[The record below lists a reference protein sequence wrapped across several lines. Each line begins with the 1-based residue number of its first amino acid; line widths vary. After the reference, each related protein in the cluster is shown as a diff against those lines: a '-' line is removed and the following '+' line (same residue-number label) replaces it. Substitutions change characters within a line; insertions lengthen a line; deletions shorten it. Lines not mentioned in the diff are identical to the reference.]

1 MTENLPS
8 GDLEWTGE
16 RYLPRIGGGIE
27 LEHRHRYAVACQLT
41 AGKRVLDI
49 ASGEGYGSDTL
60 AEVASHVTGVDISA
74 DAVTFARSKYRRP
87 NLEFKVGSCAQ
98 IPLDD
103 HSVDVVV
110 SFETIEHHTQHHEM
124 MREIKRVLAPGGVL
138 IISSPDKLEYSDRTG
153 YNNPFHVQELYRD
166 EFTRLLNQYFQS
178 HFLMGQRVIYGSAI
192 ISEGVNS
199 QFLNA
204 ASTEDQ
210 ARLVPDLQHAVY
222 LLAVASDSTLPCA
235 LSSLLEVDVMA
246 SDAARWMANEV
257 ETVRRSER
265 EWQSSASE
273 WEQRCLEAKAAATQ
287 ASVSFDQQTA
297 SLTQKI
303 DGLHDQIAERESRIK
318 RLESEAH
325 QLAKENES
333 TLASVRQQLDDVL
346 QSRSWRLLSPLR
358 RALNGIRGDKSSA
371 ARSIQPGFSDR
382 IRMRREIM
390 LGSALRDIRDSEL
403 FDAEYYLENNPDVRS
418 TGADPARHYFLHGW
432 LENRDPS
439 SAFSTG
445 QYLSTNPDVA
455 RAGINP
461 LLHYLRNGRKEGRQ
475 APAAPI
481 ATPTTPVTVNQTLVE
496 ESAMPA
502 LATSVIVAPV
512 ETLQAEVEGIRASGL
527 FDETYY
533 RAMHPD
539 QRYATQ
545 DPISHYCELGWREG
559 KNPSEDFDT
568 RFYLETYGDIAAAN
582 LNPFWHYVYAGR
594 SEHRL
599 SLPDYSTRS
608 EKNIH
613 FGAIDSDIQLIA
625 FYACPNWNTLRGAR
639 PVSAGLP
646 PLSLPHEDLT
656 FYTPNDKDVLESQV
670 RLAKQHG
677 LRGFCMEMEWETRSN
692 CIESPLKTF
701 IALTELEFGFCVQTE
716 LPQSEFDSEAY
727 ALLIQA
733 VLDPR
738 YIRVEGR
745 PLIVLKI
752 PAHETEATANAIRA
766 FVRGLTDSINVAPF
780 LLGRSPTGA
789 DALIAS
795 GLSGQFDAGLDIGD
809 IPLPLEIGDILPIDR
824 AGTDTVPYSVVAQH
838 GVVRASLTR
847 DSGFPIMQSVT
858 LSRDNTSRSPAHAL
872 IYTRFRLH
880 EYRLWLDAAIE
891 ATRISMPDD
900 RRFVFLNSWNDWN
913 EGLFL
918 EPDRRGGYGRLNET
932 SRALLGLKEA
942 QAMPKVSV
950 IVPNYNHEAYLPK
963 RLDSIFG
970 QTYKNL
976 EVILLDDCSSDRSR
990 EILNRYA
997 SKFADV
1003 TRVIF
1008 NDKNS
1013 GGPFRQWAKGIKAAT
1028 GELIWIA
1035 ESDDFCN
1042 DRFLETLVR
1051 CFDDEA
1057 VMLAYANCIFV
1068 DRNTVP
1074 VKYTF
1079 KTHVAE
1085 LDHPEKWDRSY
1096 CDSAHNEVRN
1106 ALGIKN
1112 TIPNASGVLF
1122 KRPVEM
1128 PLLDDESW
1136 LSMVVAGDWLFYI
1149 HLIRGGKIAF
1159 STEATNYFRRY
1170 EGSAAEVTYRKQVFY
1185 REIASVSKAIAL
1197 NYDVPSTVL
1206 EQCRASCRALYAYH
1220 VGGSYEQFDSWYDYQ
1235 AVLQAQSER
1244 LPNVMVATMG
1254 FYPGGAE
1261 ILPIRLA
1268 NEFKRQGLSVVLL
1281 SAGLHVREE
1290 GIRNMVRNDVP
1301 IVETSDVPPVKQL
1314 IRDFGIDVLNTH
1326 QWHVQKYPVHL
1337 PNVFSDLK
1345 GHVASLHGMIEHG
1358 DAFGVTEEQLRS
1370 ADKSVST
1377 WVYTAEKNLDPF
1389 ADVGLLDRG
1398 SGRFVKFAN
1407 GMTPPDVVPVPRV
1420 NMGIP
1425 EDAFVLCCVSRAI
1438 PDKGWAEAI
1447 LAVEKARAISGRD
1460 IRLILVGNGTVY
1472 DTYCQT
1478 GVPPFVYLA
1487 GFSENS
1493 VGHYAAADMGIML
1506 TKFKSESFP
1515 LTVVDCLF
1523 AGKPYIATDVG
1534 DIRNMLTVNNEVVGA
1549 VFPLEDWEVPI
1560 DLAAQLI
1567 AGFAMDQASYER
1579 ALALVSTAA
1588 NRYRIDVVAA
1598 DYVRLFRSTH
1608 HLHAEN

>member
-27 LEHRHRYAVACQLT
+27 LEHRHRYAVACQLA

-49 ASGEGYGSDTL
+49 ASGEGYGSNTL
-60 AEVASHVTGVDISA
+60 AEVAGHVTGVDISQE
-74 DAVTFARSKYRRP
+74 AVTFARSKYRRP

-124 MREIKRVLAPGGVL
+124 MREIKRVLAPGGIL

-166 EFTRLLNQYFQS
+166 EFTGLLKQYFKS
-178 HFLMGQRVIYGSAI
+178 HSLMGQRVIYGSAI
-192 ISEGVNS
+192 ISEGVSS
-199 QFLNA
+199 QFLSA

-210 ARLVPDLQHAVY
+210 AKLVPDLQHAVY

-235 LSSLLEVDVMA
+235 LSSLLEVEVMA

-265 EWQSSASE
+265 EWQASASE

-287 ASVSFDQQTA
+287 ASVAFDQQTA
-297 SLTQKI
+297 SLTRKI
-303 DGLHDQIAERESRIK
+303 DGLHDQLAERESRIE
-318 RLESEAH
+318 RLETEAH

-333 TLASVRQQLDDVL
+333 ALASVRKQLDDVL

-358 RALNGIRGDKSSA
+358 RAVNGIRGDPSSA
-371 ARSIQPGFSDR
+371 ARSIRPGFSGR
-382 IRMRREIM
+382 LRMRREVM
-390 LGSALRDIRDSEL
+390 LGSALREIRDSEL
-403 FDAEYYLENNPDVRS
+403 FDSEYYLANNPDVRS

-445 QYLSTNPDVA
+445 WYLSTNPDVA

-461 LLHYLRNGRKEGRQ
+461 LLHYLRNGRKEGRLALSAPGMTAANPAIANPTKAPEMA
-475 APAAPI
+475 APAP
-481 ATPTTPVTVNQTLVE
+481 
-496 ESAMPA
+496 
-502 LATSVIVAPV
+502 ATSTPAVHAGSIQAAV
-512 ETLQAEVEGIRASGL
+512 EDIRASGL

-533 RAMHPD
+533 RAMYPD

-545 DPISHYCELGWREG
+545 DPISHYCEQGWKQG

-599 SLPDYSTRS
+599 SLPDYSIRF
-608 EKNIH
+608 EKDIH
-613 FGAIDSDIQLIA
+613 FGAIASDIQLIA
-625 FYACPNWNTLRGAR
+625 LYACPNWNTLRGAR
-639 PVSAGLP
+639 PVTRGLP

-656 FYTPNDKDVLESQV
+656 FYNQNDKDVLENQV

-677 LRGFCMEMEWETRSN
+677 LRGFCMEIAWGFESN
-692 CIESPLKTF
+692 LIESPLKTF
-701 IALTELEFGFCVQTE
+701 IAHTDLDFGLCVQTE
-716 LPQSEFDSEAY
+716 LPHSEFDSDTY
-727 ALLIQA
+727 ALLVQA

-738 YIRVEGR
+738 CIKVEGR

-752 PAHETEATANAIRA
+752 PEHEAQSSRISIQA
-766 FVRGLTDSINVAPF
+766 FVDKLTASINVAPF

-795 GLSGQFDAGLDIGD
+795 GLSDQFDASLDIAD

-824 AGTDTVPYSVVAQH
+824 SGTDTVPYSVIARQ
-838 GVVRASLTR
+838 GVIRASLAKNSTH
-847 DSGFPIMQSVT
+847 PVIQSVT
-858 LSRDNTSRSPAHAL
+858 LSRDNTSRSPAHPL

-880 EYRLWLDAAIE
+880 DYRLWLDAAIE
-891 ATRISMPDD
+891 ATRITMPDD
-900 RRFVFLNSWNDWN
+900 RRFVFLNSWNNWN

-932 SRALLGLKEA
+932 SRALLGLKET

-950 IVPNYNHEAYLPK
+950 IVPNYNHEAYLSR

-997 SKFADV
+997 REFADI
-1003 TRVIF
+1003 TRVMF

-1035 ESDDFCN
+1035 ESDDFCD

-1096 CDSAHNEVRN
+1096 CDTAHNEVRN

-1197 NYDVPSTVL
+1197 NYNVPSTVL
-1206 EQCRASCRALYAYH
+1206 EHCRESCRALYAYH
-1220 VGGSYEQFDSWYDYQ
+1220 VGGSDDQFDSWYDYQ

-1261 ILPIRLA
+1261 ILPVRLA

-1326 QWHVQKYPVHL
+1326 QWHIQKYPVHL

-1370 ADKSVST
+1370 ADRSVST

-1389 ADVGLLDRG
+1389 ADVGLLDRS

-1447 LAVEKARAISGRD
+1447 LAVEKARAMSGLD

-1549 VFPLEDWEVPI
+1549 VFSLEDWEVPI

-1567 AGFAMDQASYER
+1567 AEFAMDQASYQR

-1598 DYVRLFRSTH
+1598 DYVRLFCSTH
-1608 HLHAEN
+1608 QPLAAH